1 MSGEKTE
8 KPSEHKLREARK
20 KGQIAKSRLL
30 TASVVTLGGLVGF
43 SASDVTG
50 TLKRWAA
57 LMLSAPS
64 IAPAKAVSQAVLVLA
79 TVTAPALLGAFLA
92 SFAVSVASAGL
103 QVNAGHV
110 APQLER
116 VDPFKGVKK
125 VFSLTQVIELGKGLL
140 VAAVVAWLVWSGARD
155 AAPLIVSGL
164 SRSGELAM
172 SVVMASLE
180 PVLENGVIALLFLG
194 AADYALARRKHM
206 KDLMMSREDLKQ
218 EHKSQEGDPH
228 HKAKR
233 KQLHQQIS
241 AGGPARGVQKATTVV
256 VNPTHIAIA
265 LRYDEAECDAPYIV
279 AKGREEDALKIRKQA
294 GELEIPI
301 VKDIPLART
310 LVNYDVGE
318 EVPEELYQAA
328 AAVLKLAMERKA
340 EQEAEKAA
348 QKATP

>member
-8 KPSEHKLREARK
+8 KPSEQKLREARK
-20 KGQIAKSRLL
+20 NGQIAKSRLL
-30 TASVVTLGGLVGF
+30 SASVVTFGGLMGF
-43 SASDVTG
+43 SATDVAAP
-50 TLKRWAA
+50 LKGFTAQ
-57 LMLSAPS
+57 MLSAPS
-64 IAPAKAVSQAVLVLA
+64 VSPTTALSHAVIVLA
-79 TVTAPALLGAFLA
+79 RVTGPAMLGAFVA
-92 SFAVSVASAGL
+92 AFVVSVAAAGL

-116 VDPFKGVKK
+116 IDPFKGAKK
-125 VFSLTQVIELGKGLL
+125 LFSLQQVLELGKGLL
-140 VAAVVAWLVWSGARD
+140 VAAVSAWLVWSGARD
-155 AAPLIVSGL
+155 AAAQIVSSL
-164 SRSGELAM
+164 SRGGELAM
-172 SVVMASLE
+172 SVVLSSLE
-180 PVLENGVIALLFLG
+180 PVLTRGVWVLLVLG

-241 AGGPARGVQKATTVV
+241 AGGPARGVQKATAVV

-265 LRYDEAECDAPYIV
+265 LRYDESECDAPYIV

-328 AAVLKLAMERKA
+328 AAVLKFAMERKA
-340 EQEAEKAA
+340 ELEEEK
-348 QKATP
+348 KAGK